1 MEKLRPR
8 VDLNP
13 LTLSPPCD
21 RIKIREEPT
30 ITLSSSFLSSPQ
42 FEGKNRIPSNL
53 ATQLVSGIKL
63 SNVRKDFNF

>member
-30 ITLSSSFLSSPQ
+30 ITLLLPFLSSIRG
-42 FEGKNRIPSNL
+42 EKYRIPSNL

-63 SNVRKDFNF
+63 SNVREDFNF

>member
-42 FEGKNRIPSNL
+42 FEGKNTGFPLISTCFWNQVIECER
-53 ATQLVSGIKL
+53 
-63 SNVRKDFNF
+63 RF